1 MNTLEVLIAARKLIE
16 KPENWT
22 RAFLARDN
30 YGDPVYVHSD
40 KAVCFCAMGAL
51 HKAVGETQGEFLD
64 VVDDAA
70 ATLAS
75 AARIDT
81 VAGFN
86 DTHTHDEVLVLFDKA
101 IEMEKA
107 K

>member
-1 MNTLEVLIAARKLIE
+1 MNTLEVLIAARKVIE

-22 RAFLARDN
+22 QGTMVRDI
-30 YGDPVYVHSD
+30 YGEAIFIHSSR
-40 KAVCFCAMGAL
+40 AVCFCAMGAL
-51 HKAVGETQGEFLD
+51 HKVIGDTSDEWLN

-75 AARIDT
+75 AARVDT

-86 DTHTHDEVLVLFDKA
+86 DIHTHAEVLALFDKA
-101 IEMEKA
+101 IETEKA